1 MLSLSAR
8 ARIRRFFI
16 SPLFLL
22 LLAIPT
28 GFLVYAAHNAY
39 ETARET
45 YERRMA
51 LQAELDEIEERNA
64 TLEANIAKLHDPRD
78 IEAELRKRYDVAREG
93 EEVVIL
99 VEEQDNN
106 SQAATPS
113 VEQEVPERA
122 WWQVLRW

>member
-16 SPLFLL
+16 SPLFLVL
-22 LLAIPT
+22 FAVPT

-51 LQAELDEIEERNA
+51 LEAELNEIEERNT

-99 VEEQDNN
+99 VEEHKEN
-106 SQAATPS
+106 SERETTAGD
-113 VEQEVPERA
+113 QEPAKRP
-122 WWQVLRW
+122 WWQVLHW